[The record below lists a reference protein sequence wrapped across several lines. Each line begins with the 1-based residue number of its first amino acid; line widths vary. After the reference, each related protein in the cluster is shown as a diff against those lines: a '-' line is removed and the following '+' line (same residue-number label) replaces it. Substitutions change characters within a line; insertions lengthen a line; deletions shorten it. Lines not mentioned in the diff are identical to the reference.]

1 METLTVQAAFKGAI
15 LANIVLKK
23 VIQSGVAFQTMG
35 QIVAVSALVDPAQA
49 AELIFQEVISRSVA
63 SDAC

>member
-49 AELIFQEVISRSVA
+49 TELVFQEIFSGSVA
-63 SDAC
+63 SGAC

>member
-23 VIQSGVAFQTMG
+23 VIQSGVAFQTM
-35 QIVAVSALVDPAQA
+35 S
-49 AELIFQEVISRSVA
+49 
-63 SDAC
+63 